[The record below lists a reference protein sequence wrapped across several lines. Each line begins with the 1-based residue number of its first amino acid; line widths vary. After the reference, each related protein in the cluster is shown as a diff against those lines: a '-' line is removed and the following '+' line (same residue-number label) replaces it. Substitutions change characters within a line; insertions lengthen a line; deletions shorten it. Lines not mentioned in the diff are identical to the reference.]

1 MLLYRKIYKSCNH
14 SFRIKKNPLIFFLQA
29 LPGFS
34 FLKVCFWK
42 YFLLQISSLGAEPE
56 GDKNFQIYLFILKI
70 QTWRMFWS
78 WHKTKMLKLSM
89 NLFLSALFLKQ
100 DIFSN
105 MGSWLYK
112 VNNEG
117 QLRWLGP
124 EKGVIGNYAFKGVLM
139 V

>member
-14 SFRIKKNPLIFFLQA
+14 SFRIKKKSSNIFFA
-29 LPGFS
+29 STPEFS

-56 GDKNFQIYLFILKI
+56 GDKNFQIYFIYI
-70 QTWRMFWS
+70 ETWRMFWS